1 MIIVRSRWAKGAAV
15 LVLLIALS
23 VAATWAGLHLGVGPS
38 KPVGVTGTIEA
49 TQVDVSVKITGRI
62 LQRLVK
68 EGDRVTRGQVLVRLD
83 ASELAADVRRL
94 DAARSAQSTLRDLR
108 RGARPRRSVRG
119 PPSPA
124 PRPRTPA
131 RRDHQRTE
139 QLFGRT

>member
-83 ASELAADVRRL
+83 DSDEHVFRGCG
-94 DAARSAQSTLRDLR
+94 AARDGDR
-108 RGARPRRSVRG
+108 RAVLDGIE
-119 PPSPA
+119 A
-124 PRPRTPA
+124 PRQAGVDRLRAA
-131 RRDHQRTE
+131 RGRGVAQPPID
-139 QLFGRT
+139 FGRA